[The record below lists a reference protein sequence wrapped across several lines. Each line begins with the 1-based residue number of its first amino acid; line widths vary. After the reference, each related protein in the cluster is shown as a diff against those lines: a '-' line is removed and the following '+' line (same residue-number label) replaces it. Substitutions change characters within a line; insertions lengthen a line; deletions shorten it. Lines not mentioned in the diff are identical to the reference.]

1 MVIPPPMIRIG
12 SLFTGAGGLDLGLR
26 SVLPPSE
33 LAFVS
38 DIPAYDKRVRMIG
51 NAPAILAHH
60 HPETPN
66 LGDITRVNW
75 ATAPA
80 VDVIVGGS
88 PCQDLSTAG
97 ARAGMHSGTRS
108 GLWVSMAEAIRQL
121 QPALVIWEN
130 VNAARSASAHSDV
143 EHCPGCMGDHAGIPA
158 MRALGRVLGDLASL
172 GVDAQWRTLR
182 ASDIGAP
189 HRRERVFI
197 VAAHPH
203 RYRRLRRGLPP
214 ESWPHHT
221 TARPAGLRVDQLLP
235 TPTTQPSTG
244 NGHARHL
251 TGELMPTPRGHDGL
265 ATPGSPGAARHVAK
279 GFGSLPETLG
289 LLSGLERYADAI
301 ERWAGVVGR
310 PAPAPLLRGRGTCL
324 RLNPA
329 FSEWM
334 MGLPEGHVTDVPGL
348 NITQQLHAIGNGVVP
363 LQAAAAIR
371 ECLAALG

>member
-1 MVIPPPMIRIG
+1 MIRIG

-26 SVLPPSE
+26 AVLPPSE

-38 DIPAYDKRVRMIG
+38 DIPAHDKRGRMIG
-51 NAPAILAHH
+51 NAPAILEHH
-60 HPETPN
+60 HPAVPN
-66 LGDITRVNW
+66 LGDITRVDW
-75 ATAPA
+75 TGAPA

-97 ARAGMHSGTRS
+97 TRAGMHAGTRS
-108 GLWVSMAEAIRQL
+108 GLWISMAEAISQL

-143 EHCPGCMGDHAGIPA
+143 ECCPGCLGDPAGIPA
-158 MRALGRVLGDLASL
+158 MRALGRVLGDLAGL
-172 GVDAQWRTLR
+172 GFDAQWRTLR

-189 HRRERVFI
+189 HRRERVFV
-197 VAAHPH
+197 VAAHPD
-203 RYRRLRRGLPP
+203 RYRRMQRALPP
-214 ESWPHHT
+214 EAWPHCE

-235 TPTTQPSTG
+235 APTTQPGTG

-251 TGELMPTPRGHDGL
+251 IGELLP
-265 ATPGSPGAARHVAK
+265 TPGSPAAARHVAE
-279 GFGSLPETLG
+279 GSGSLPEVLG
-289 LLSGLERYADAI
+289 STSGLERYADAI

-310 PAPAPLLRGRGTCL
+310 PCPPPLVQGRGVQL

-329 FSEWM
+329 FPEWM
-334 MGLPEGHVTDVPGL
+334 MGLPAGHVTGVPGL
-348 NITQQLHAIGNGVVP
+348 NITQQLHACGNGVVP
-363 LQAAAAIR
+363 QQAAAAIR